1 MFDREDI
8 IRRLAREIAQSHR
21 PTAREIAT
29 AREIDPRPAAEEL
42 ARAAVCLVCD
52 RPSSFWAEMTDRL
65 CQLAMPELGGFAR
78 QR

>member
-1 MFDREDI
+1 MSMFDREDI

-21 PTAREIAT
+21 PT